1 MAEDLTA
8 TLHAVMPFAQLIGA
22 QAVRADADEVRLRL
36 AWDPTLCT
44 SGDLL
49 HGGAVMALADT
60 AGGWC
65 ASLNLPDGANGTATV
80 ESKTN
85 FLRGVRSGSIEA
97 VSTVLHKGR
106 TFIVVDTNVREDGDG
121 GRLVARVTQTQAVLR
136 Q

>member
-22 QAVRADADEVRLRL
+22 EAMRADADEVRLRL
-36 AWDPTLCT
+36 AWDPALCT
-44 SGDLL
+44 SGGLL

-65 ASLNLPDGANGTATV
+65 ASLNLPDDASGTATV

-121 GRLVARVTQTQAVLR
+121 GRLVARITQTQAVLR

>member
-1 MAEDLTA
+1 MADLTA
-8 TLHAVMPFAQLIGA
+8 TMHDLMPFTKLIGA
-22 QAVRADADEVRLRL
+22 EAVNADASEVRLRM
-36 AWDPTLCT
+36 AWDRTRCT
-44 SGDLL
+44 SATLL
-49 HGGAVMALADT
+49 HGGAVMGLADS

-65 ASLNLPDGANGTATV
+65 ASLNLPEGASGTATV

-85 FLRGVRSGSIEA
+85 FLRGVTKGSIDA

-106 TFIVVDTNVREDGDG
+106 TFIVIDTEVRETAGE

>member
-1 MAEDLTA
+1 MSDLTA
-8 TLHAVMPFAQLIGA
+8 TLHDVMPFTKLIGA
-22 QAVRADADEVRLRL
+22 EAVNADPSEVRLRM
-36 AWDPTLCT
+36 AWDRTRCT
-44 SGDLL
+44 SATLL
-49 HGGAVMALADT
+49 HGGAVMALADS

-65 ASLNLPDGANGTATV
+65 ASLNLPEGASGTATV

-85 FLRGVRSGSIEA
+85 FLRGVTKGSIDA

-106 TFIVVDTNVREDGDG
+106 TFIVIDTEVRETAGE